1 MKENLHTALQQPYT
15 TLNIDMKIEKLKKK
29 NIEKYSQ

>member
-15 TLNIDMKIEKLKKK
+15 TLNIDMKIEKLKKE
-29 NIEKYSQ
+29 I